1 MNTMKNIYFT
11 LLGVALCSVSAAQ
24 TSAPVEPS
32 TAEQNSASSA
42 TLIEPYSEA
51 LQRSA
56 SILDNRSALQLQNKQ
71 LVSQNQLLQQ
81 ELDVLTANYSA
92 LQESRN
98 NQFFLFGGLLL
109 ALGACLSA
117 LLPRLRG
124 RKRFSE
130 WG

>member
-11 LLGVALCSVSAAQ
+11 LLGLALCSMSAAQ
-24 TSAPVEPS
+24 NSASVEISP
-32 TAEQNSASSA
+32 AEQESASSA
-42 TLIEPYSEA
+42 TLIEPYREPA
-51 LQRSA
+51 QRTA
-56 SILDNRSALQLQNKQ
+56 SILDNHSALQLQNKQ